1 MAENRFGGYNAH
13 FLHELSDEHEC
24 PVCKMALREPILTA
38 CGHRFCLSCSEEIR
52 KINKGV
58 LFCPLDKTKLK
69 SEQTFRDKAVERA
82 ILQLKVKCNNFL
94 KDCQWTGELRAINNH
109 LSSCEYQEVKCL
121 NKRCFASLLSKELC
135 DHMETKCIY
144 RLVTCQHCNQKIP
157 FCEKQAHEEYCK
169 CLPLYCVN
177 QCGMKI
183 LREEMLSHI
192 HGSCANT
199 IVPCQYFHIGCNFKG
214 MRKDQDTHANSSTQ
228 NHLSMAISKVAE
240 LEINI
245 MLLKEELE
253 SKMPFFEYDMGM
265 RKEQDTHASS
275 STQDDLPIAITKVA
289 DLETKIMLIEQETER
304 KIAFLK
310 YEMMEKINLV
320 GQKTE
325 QVYGMVLPS
334 YDEVRTMIQAIEFL
348 LHNFEKDK
356 DNNKR
361 LKTRDQLLQR
371 LREFLEKYNLTKSK
385 DSECNIL

>member
-214 MRKDQDTHANSSTQ
+214 MRK
-228 NHLSMAISKVAE
+228 
-240 LEINI
+240 
-245 MLLKEELE
+245 
-253 SKMPFFEYDMGM
+253 
-265 RKEQDTHASS
+265 EQDTHASS

>member
-94 KDCQWTGELRAINNH
+94 KDCQWTGELRAIN
-109 LSSCEYQEVKCL
+109 
-121 NKRCFASLLSKELC
+121 
-135 DHMETKCIY
+135 
-144 RLVTCQHCNQKIP
+144 
-157 FCEKQAHEEYCK
+157 AHEEYCK

-253 SKMPFFEYDMGM
+253 SKMPFFEYDMQGM